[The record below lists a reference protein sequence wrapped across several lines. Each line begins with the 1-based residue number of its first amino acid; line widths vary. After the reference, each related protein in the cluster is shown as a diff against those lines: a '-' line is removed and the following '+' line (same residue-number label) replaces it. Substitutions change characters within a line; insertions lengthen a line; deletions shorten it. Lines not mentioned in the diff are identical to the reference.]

1 MKKLLTVVC
10 CAVCIIISSCHKD
23 SKVIPQDFYFN
34 SSKNGADWGAVV
46 SASKILGDSL
56 RITAFKPV
64 GEEQLYIDIKFN
76 GPGTYPLALG
86 QAKFFTTVGMDV
98 VTSEYR
104 LDTTQHSKLVIS
116 SYDAKNHIVSGSGDF
131 YMLKNSITEY
141 VQLTFGGSSFRV
153 KLPE

>member
-23 SKVIPQDFYFN
+23 SKVIPQNFYFN
-34 SSKNGADWGAVV
+34 SSKNGVDWGAQG
-46 SASKILGDSL
+46 SAAKIPGDSL
-56 RITAFKPV
+56 RITAFKPI

-76 GPGTYPLALG
+76 GIGTYPLTLG

-98 VTSEYR
+98 LTSEYR
-104 LDTTQHSKLVIS
+104 LDTTRLSKLVIN
-116 SYDAKNHIVSGSGDF
+116 SYDTKNNIISGSGNL

-141 VQLTFGGSSFRV
+141 VQLTFDSSSFRV